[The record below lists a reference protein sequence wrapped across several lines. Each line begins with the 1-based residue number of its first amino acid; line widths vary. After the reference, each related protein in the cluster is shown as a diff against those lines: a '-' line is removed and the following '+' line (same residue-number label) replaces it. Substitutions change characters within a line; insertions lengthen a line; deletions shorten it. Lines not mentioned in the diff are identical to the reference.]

1 MRISKKN
8 KGILDGQQ
16 KIKITKLYAGDY
28 FGHEV
33 LEEEDFLMYSYDI
46 NCSTDVEVAYVKQK
60 FLTHLF
66 ENQNLE
72 FIHK

>member
-28 FGHEV
+28 FGHV
-33 LEEEDFLMYSYDI
+33 IKLFLIGSFGRRGFL
-46 NCSTDVEVAYVKQK
+46 DVQLRHK
-60 FLTHLF
+60 LF
-66 ENQNLE
+66 D
-72 FIHK
+72 